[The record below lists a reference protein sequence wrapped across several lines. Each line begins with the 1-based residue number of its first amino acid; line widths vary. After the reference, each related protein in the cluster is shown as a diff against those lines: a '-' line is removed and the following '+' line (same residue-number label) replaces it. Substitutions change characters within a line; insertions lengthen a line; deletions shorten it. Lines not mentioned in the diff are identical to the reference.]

1 MNRIMIADVASASN
15 YCDNVSLP
23 AAPDIFVTRGSS
35 PSLPQPEFS
44 AGGAQAIAVGSQ
56 IAEFSP
62 DISSELRA
70 AISNSFLLA
79 QLAANRHME
88 DSPGQK
94 NAWYERYLEV
104 LANVGWI
111 VETEQES
118 RRQIDGD
125 SAEVHQAIIPVLT
138 SILGTAAAATTVIAK
153 ILEGLSQMDQDAPWI
168 TLFDRSSQ
176 RASANQF
183 QLSRAVIDLDG
194 RPRISVGCFELDAS
208 RSITQVLFFKVSSSG
223 ATLNHF
229 GARLSINEAV
239 FNSVSDVVENR
250 VQDYVSSYV
259 ADIPI

>member
-1 MNRIMIADVASASN
+1 MSRIMIDDVVNAADYLHS
-15 YCDNVSLP
+15 VSLP
-23 AAPDIFVTRGSS
+23 EPPDVFVTRGSS
-35 PSLPQPEFS
+35 PSLPQPDFI
-44 AGGAQAIAVGSQ
+44 AGKAQAIAVGSQ

-62 DISSELRA
+62 DITPDFRA

-79 QLAANRHME
+79 QLAANRYME
-88 DSPGQK
+88 EHPGK
-94 NAWYERYLEV
+94 HNAWYERYLEV

-118 RRQIDGD
+118 RRQIEGD

-138 SILGTAAAATTVIAK
+138 SILGTAAAATTVITK
-153 ILEGLSQMDQDAPWI
+153 ILEGLSQMDQDTPWI

-183 QLSRAVIDLDG
+183 QLSRAAIDLDG

-229 GARLSINEAV
+229 GAQLSVNERV
-239 FNSVSDVVENR
+239 FNNVSKVVEQR
-250 VQDYVSSYV
+250 VQDYVTSYV